1 MQENPSSVAPKEQQ
15 KYMTSW
21 CRCTDLYDAS
31 SCAGPLPHVC
41 TIDYAIYLV
50 DAGNHGPE
58 VTMRLNAKSR

>member
-1 MQENPSSVAPKEQQ
+1 MQENLGSVAPKEQQ
-15 KYMTSW
+15 KYKTS
-21 CRCTDLYDAS
+21 RCPYTDQYDAS

-58 VTMRLNAKSR
+58 VTMRLNARSR